1 LPKLDRPFS
10 INVSQ
15 RNSNTNQ
22 TPAPYRPVT
31 AAEITVGQY
40 IDGKRTE
47 SQVPSLTVQSW
58 LEFLTDQR
66 VSRYGDALEEGYTIE
81 LGRNAE
87 SDMEAVTYRQLKGHV
102 LTATQGVSAYLRVDN
117 RSGVTQFI
125 ASPDFVRIGT
135 PTSPGIVYDKAD
147 DDKVRVSIETIYPSI
162 VGNVANKDSVV
173 TITATYTLL
182 PKDHIVICNNTST
195 ATINLFAATGS
206 GRVCFVKRV
215 NSGAVTLDAS
225 GAETIDGS
233 TTLSLDANQSVAL
246 VDYASGKW
254 AIIAQYT
261 ELTV

>member
-1 LPKLDRPFS
+1 MPKLDRPFS
-10 INVSQ
+10 INVNT

-47 SQVPSLTVQSW
+47 SLVPSLSVQAW

-66 VSRYGDALEEGYTIE
+66 VSRYGDTLAEGYTIE
-81 LGRNAE
+81 LGRDAE
-87 SDMEAVTYRQLKGHV
+87 SDMEAVTLQQLNSR
-102 LTATQGVSAYLRVDN
+102 LSSSTQGISVDLRVDN
-117 RSGVTQFI
+117 LSGVTHFV
-125 ASPDFVRIGT
+125 ARPDFIRIGP
-135 PTSPGIVYDKAD
+135 PTSPGITYDKTD
-147 DDKVRVSIETIYPSI
+147 DDQVRVSIETIYPSI

-173 TITATYTLL
+173 TITATYTVL

-206 GRVCFVKRV
+206 GRVRFVKRI
-215 NSGAVTLDAS
+215 NSGSVTIDAS